1 MKKLF
6 KTLSYLILIGLI
18 LGGAALAGYFFL
30 DTGGEKRELISF
42 VPTDFVYA
50 IESDRPINDWQSLSS
65 SEVWQYLKQNDYFA
79 DITENA
85 DYLDSLL
92 EANQTLVD
100 FVELGDLIISAHMVT
115 TQEYENLILVDLKG
129 KGRKLPKLKPVMIS
143 LFSKLG
149 YEVSTD
155 SYFNI
160 DIYNLYDPTYKET
173 LSLSVIDNVLMVSYD
188 DKLVKKA
195 IDQSEKKSLVENK
208 DFAAVWEKASRD
220 ELYTLYMNYG
230 VMHRFIGAYT
240 EAMPPMLEGIQ
251 EILAFSEF
259 DLSVSDENIE
269 MTGYVKQVDTV
280 ASFLNVFK
288 ETGKGR
294 IKAAN
299 VLPQNTAM
307 YTSIGFD
314 DFSNLYLKFE
324 GFYEREN
331 PEEYASLQKR
341 KRQIEKLLKIDF
353 DRDFFSWMTDEV
365 VTAVIPVDESAQ
377 RYSYYAM
384 LHFDDYDQVK
394 DRMDYVTKRIG
405 KTPLKFEEMDYRGY
419 SIKYLKLKG
428 FFSLF
433 FKKMFSNITNPHFTY
448 IDDYV
453 VFSNDTTSL
462 QFMIDE
468 YLEDGVLA
476 RKDAYKAFAD
486 EFESKSNV
494 FTYMQNQYMYSY
506 LASMMDYEARKDLQN
521 NKDYLFSF
529 PQVGLQM
536 YPGSGMFRTH
546 LIGEFRPPVEVAET
560 E

>member
-6 KTLSYLILIGLI
+6 KILGYLVLMGIII
-18 LGGAALAGYFFL
+18 GGAALAGYFFL
-30 DTGGEKRELISF
+30 DTGGEKRNLISF
-42 VPTDFVYA
+42 VPPDFVYA
-50 IESDRPINDWQSLSS
+50 IESDRPVKDWQSLSS
-65 SEVWQYLKQNDYFA
+65 SEIWNYLKQNDYFA

-100 FVELGDLIISAHMVT
+100 FVELGDLMISAHMISS
-115 TQEYENLILVDLKG
+115 QDYENLILVDLKG

-143 LFSKLG
+143 LFQKLG
-149 YEVSTD
+149 YDVSTD

-160 DIYNLYDPTYKET
+160 DLYNLYDPVYKET
-173 LSLSVIDNVLMVSYD
+173 LTLSAIDNVLMVSYNEN
-188 DKLVKKA
+188 LVKKA
-195 IDQSEKKSLVENK
+195 IDQSEKPSLLENQ
-208 DFAAVWEKASRD
+208 DFAKVWEKASRD
-220 ELYTLYMNYG
+220 ELYTVYMNYG
-230 VMHRFIGAYT
+230 VIDRFIGAYT
-240 EAMPPMLEGIQ
+240 ESMPEMLEGIE

-259 DLSVSDENIE
+259 DLSVSDEEIE
-269 MTGYVKQVDTV
+269 MNGYVKQVDSV
-280 ASFLNVFK
+280 ASFLNVFRK
-288 ETGKGR
+288 SGKGR
-294 IKAAN
+294 IKAAQ

-314 DFSNLYLKFE
+314 DFSDLYLKFE
-324 GFYEREN
+324 GFYEKEN
-331 PEEYASLQKR
+331 PEEYATLQKR

-365 VTAVIPVDESAQ
+365 VTAIVPVDQEAQ
-377 RYSYYAM
+377 QYAYYAM
-384 LHFDDYDQVK
+384 LHFNDYDQVK
-394 DRMDYVTKRIG
+394 DRLDYVTKRIG
-405 KTPLKFEEMDYRGY
+405 KTPVKFEELDYRGY

-433 FKKMFSNITNPHFTY
+433 FKKMFSEITNPHFTY

-462 QFMIDE
+462 QVMIDT

-476 RKDAYKAFAD
+476 RKDEYKSFAD

-494 FTYMQNQYMYSY
+494 FTYMQNRY
-506 LASMMDYEARKDLQN
+506 LYTYLLSMMDYEARKDLQTN
-521 NKDYLFSF
+521 RDYLMSF

-536 YPGSGMFRTH
+536 YPGSDMYQTH
-546 LIGEFRPPVEVAET
+546 LYGEFSPPEPPQ
-560 E
+560 